1 VYNSRVGDIG
11 VASMSGAG
19 DGSFTSRGGK
29 PVAELTE
36 LGEDERRLAE
46 LGYKQDLHRSWSG
59 FSNFAISFSIISI
72 LAGCF
77 TNFGAGFN
85 NGGPIS
91 ISWTWPILGAFIL
104 IIGFTMS
111 ELVSAYPTSGGI
123 YWWASKLGG
132 ARAGFFTGW
141 LNLIGLIAVTAGV
154 SYGCATFIDLTL
166 STYSSGYADGY
177 SLSRVFLIFLAVLA
191 IVSVLNIF
199 SGHLMAVMNNLS
211 VWWHV
216 VGASAIVLI
225 LILVPDQHQS
235 FSYVF
240 TERFNNSGYSG
251 GSTSTLGFWFA
262 VVPFGFLLTQYTITG
277 FDACA
282 HLSEETSSA
291 SMAAAKGIWRSIF
304 YSVLGG
310 YVLLLCVVFAIPNAK
325 DGTPDNAGVGGGGV
339 AYIFTQAMGNNWA
352 ALVLFISASA
362 QLFCA
367 TSCMTSASRMT
378 FAFSRDGAIPGSK
391 RWAALTS
398 KRVPANAVYLVAVV
412 SAIVTAP
419 ALIEVNLGTADSPLI
434 VPVAFYA
441 VTSIAV
447 IGLYL
452 AFAIPIYLRWRHGDK
467 FEVGSWNNGSKYKW
481 MNPIAVAEIIIVSI
495 YLMLPFVPGASPFN
509 DAFAWKY
516 VNYAPIVTLGALL
529 ILAVWWQTSAKN
541 WFTGPKHTIDLTVV
555 EAFDKAAE
563 PEPTG

>member
-1 VYNSRVGDIG
+1 
-11 VASMSGAG
+11 
-19 DGSFTSRGGK
+19 
-29 PVAELTE
+29 VAEATE
-36 LGEDERRLAE
+36 LNADEKRLAE

-91 ISWTWPILGAFIL
+91 ISWTWPILGVFIL

-132 ARAGFFTGW
+132 AKAGFFTGW
-141 LNLIGLIAVTAGV
+141 LNLIGLVAVTAGV
-154 SYGCATFIDLTL
+154 SYGCATFIDLTI
-166 STYSSGYADGY
+166 STYSKSYGDGY
-177 SLSRVFLIFLAVLA
+177 SLTRVFIIFLLVL
-191 IVSVLNIF
+191 ILVSVLNIF
-199 SGHLMAVMNNLS
+199 SSHLMAVMNNVS

-225 LILVPDQHQS
+225 LIFVPDQHQS

-251 GSTSTLGFWFA
+251 GSTTSLTFWMA

-310 YVLLLCVVFAIPNAK
+310 YILLLCVVFAIPNAK
-325 DGTPDNAGVGGGGV
+325 DGSPDNAGVGGGGV
-339 AYIFTQAMGNNWA
+339 AYIFVNSMDKNWA
-352 ALVLFISASA
+352 TLILFISASA
-362 QLFCA
+362 QVFCA

-378 FAFSRDGAIPGSK
+378 FAFSRDGAIPGST
-391 RWAALTS
+391 RWQALTA
-398 KRVPANAVYLVAVV
+398 KRVPANAVMLVAVCC
-412 SAIVTAP
+412 AIVTIP
-419 ALIEVNLGTADSPLI
+419 ALIKVNIGTAEAPLI
-434 VPVAFYA
+434 IPVAFYA

-452 AFAIPIYLRWRHGDK
+452 AFAIPIYLRWRHGGN
-467 FEVGSWNNGSKYKW
+467 FEAGSWTNGSKYKW
-481 MNPIAVAEIIIVSI
+481 MNPIAVAEIVIVSI
-495 YLMLPFVPGASPFN
+495 YLMLPAVPGGNPFM
-509 DAFAWKY
+509 DAFAWKF
-516 VNYAPIVTLGALL
+516 VNYAPIVTIGALI
-529 ILAVWWQTSAKN
+529 ILTIWWETSAKN
-541 WFTGPKHTIDLTVV
+541 WFTGPKHNIDEAVV
-555 EAFDKAAE
+555 QVFDK
-563 PEPTG
+563 